1 MIDLQYT
8 YKPRGVCAALI
19 AITLDD
25 DGVVQDVVFTGGC
38 NGNAQGISS
47 LVKGMPAQQVIKRLK
62 GIRCSYKTTSC
73 PDQLATA
80 LEQMV
85 AVHK

>member
-1 MIDLQYT
+1 MQYT
-8 YKPRGVCAALI
+8 YKPRGVCATAI
-19 AITLDD
+19 EITLDEG
-25 DGVVQDVVFTGGC
+25 GVVQDVTFSGGC

-47 LVKGMPAQQVIKRLK
+47 LVKGMSAQDVIRRLK
-62 GIRCSYKTTSC
+62 GIKCSYKTTSC

-80 LEQMV
+80 LEQMA